1 MALKWVFLAP
11 CEEKWVV
18 ERPKSLYL
26 RRDQP
31 SLANPTFPT
40 TWRSGHDSPDSSGQ
54 FFGGAIS
61 ALEDPKLILEQN
73 IRELNDQVPK
83 MNENIATVKANV
95 MMLQKEVKKYEQ
107 ELADVTSKIKAG
119 IQAGRDDIAERYAM
133 RLESVR
139 ENVASTK
146 EQLKYAS
153 AAYDKALQ
161 VKKAFMR
168 EKERKIAEAKDAL
181 RAHERAKWQAKVADT
196 LESFEVTGIDQTH
209 DEMLNR
215 IQEQT
220 AKNEARMEM
229 ALDSVDTETM
239 QIEEDAQQIRA
250 SELVKQFKLEM
261 GMGDTSGAQEE
272 PQLDVSDQEAETGG
286 KTIGRER
293 SQN

>member
-1 MALKWVFLAP
+1 MA
-11 CEEKWVV
+11 
-18 ERPKSLYL
+18 
-26 RRDQP
+26 
-31 SLANPTFPT
+31 
-40 TWRSGHDSPDSSGQ
+40 GQ
-54 FFGGAIS
+54 GS
-61 ALEDPKLILEQN
+61 
-73 IRELNDQVPK
+73 
-83 MNENIATVKANV
+83 
-95 MMLQKEVKKYEQ
+95 
-107 ELADVTSKIKAG
+107 
-119 IQAGRDDIAERYAM
+119 
-133 RLESVR
+133 
-139 ENVASTK
+139 
-146 EQLKYAS
+146 
-153 AAYDKALQ
+153 
-161 VKKAFMR
+161 
-168 EKERKIAEAKDAL
+168 
-181 RAHERAKWQAKVADT
+181 DT

>member
-1 MALKWVFLAP
+1 MSIWARFTRFV
-11 CEEKWVV
+11 
-18 ERPKSLYL
+18 KSV
-26 RRDQP
+26 
-31 SLANPTFPT
+31 
-40 TWRSGHDSPDSSGQ
+40 
-54 FFGGAIS
+54 FGGAIS

-73 IRELNDQVPK
+73 IRELNDQVPR

-95 MMLQKEVKKYEQ
+95 MMLQKEVKKYEK
-107 ELADVTSKIKAG
+107 ELADVTAKIKAG

-133 RLESVR
+133 RLEGVR
-139 ENVASTK
+139 ENLASTK

-168 EKERKIAEAKDAL
+168 EKERKIAEAKEAL

-209 DEMLNR
+209 DEMITRL
-215 IQEQT
+215 QEQT
-220 AKNEARMEM
+220 ARNEARMEM
-229 ALDSVDTETM
+229 ALDSVDSEALK
-239 QIEEDAQQIRA
+239 IEEDAQKIRA

-261 GMGDTSGAQEE
+261 GVGDTGSTTEEAQLEVPE
-272 PQLDVSDQEAETGG
+272 KESETGG

-293 SQN
+293 TQN